1 LTLAAR
7 LEVVALDLLLARTPA
22 PAAAAPA
29 SEGDVSAM
37 TAALQADFQ
46 TADLQWAQWRILST
60 LRYGMALPPHAAMNG
75 CSTTVTT
82 R

>member
-37 TAALQADFQ
+37 KAALQADFQ
-46 TADLQWAQWRILST
+46 TADLQWAQWRAFRAPFATAWLCRRT
-60 LRYGMALPPHAAMNG
+60 QR
-75 CSTTVTT
+75 
-82 R
+82 